1 MSGEVEGWISGKGA
15 QRSFGSGDVGIFC
28 DGGDEMGCEVGV

>member
-1 MSGEVEGWISGKGA
+1 MSGESEVRVSGRGA
-15 QRSFGSGDVGIFC
+15 ERSFCGGDVGIFC